1 MMNLTKISKEKM
13 LIALWK
19 IMKLFNM
26 ELVAGELLMTID
38 VNFLMVTI
46 NE

>member
-26 ELVAGELLMTID
+26 ELVADELLMTID